1 MSGIILLFS
10 SYQIEL
16 VLTLDLLFGRS
27 GLSFKNKPGEHLEE
41 TDAASEQKS
50 LTDCLFTAL
59 TSVVTPVFICR
70 NSAEFLI
77 QKIPD
82 AHLLLNSRVDQRQ
95 VIAFK
100 VHGFDWSMMINSL
113 IEKAFPVAPN
123 IIHIIEFCKQCPIGS
138 HLRTK
143 E

>member
-1 MSGIILLFS
+1 M
-10 SYQIEL
+10 
-16 VLTLDLLFGRS
+16 
-27 GLSFKNKPGEHLEE
+27 
-41 TDAASEQKS
+41 
-50 LTDCLFTAL
+50 
-59 TSVVTPVFICR
+59 TSVVTPVFIRR

-95 VIAFK
+95 VIACK

-113 IEKAFPVAPN
+113 LEKAFPVAPN
-123 IIHIIEFCKQCPIGS
+123 IIHIIEFCKQCHIGS

-143 E
+143 EWNEEQENSFQKLKQPIASTPVLASFDNETHTDNC

>member
-1 MSGIILLFS
+1 F
-10 SYQIEL
+10 Q
-16 VLTLDLLFGRS
+16 
-27 GLSFKNKPGEHLEE
+27 NKPGEHLEE

-59 TSVVTPVFICR
+59 TSVVTPVFIRR

-95 VIAFK
+95 NIADALSRLTK
-100 VHGFDWSMMINSL
+100 TAPGEQSQDNDEYIRAVTTHGEVQRQNRELLESIR
-113 IEKAFPVAPN
+113 VAHSDGKN
-123 IIHIIEFCKQCPIGS
+123 WREGLNKF
-138 HLRTK
+138 LLAY
-143 E
+143 